1 MCLDSFILRCCPC
14 ETLQSL
20 ELGLMGQGWAGAEQ
34 RLDAAVGWGF
44 KWNQVIQLLQC
55 AQACPDLQKL
65 PAAGT

>member
-1 MCLDSFILRCCPC
+1 
-14 ETLQSL
+14 
-20 ELGLMGQGWAGAEQ
+20 MGQGWARAEP

-55 AQACPDLQKL
+55 AQACPDSQKL